1 MIGRCGLR
9 IDDFSNVC
17 CGVSPAVGILR
28 RLRSL
33 RSPWDVVGTVA
44 FATMRASQ
52 SLSIHGGDQY
62 HFGMISSRAASLKEN
77 ASLT

>member
-1 MIGRCGLR
+1 MIGCAGLG
-9 IDDFSNVC
+9 IDDFSSGR

-33 RSPWDVVGTVA
+33 RFPWDVVGTAA
-44 FATMRASQ
+44 FATMRASP